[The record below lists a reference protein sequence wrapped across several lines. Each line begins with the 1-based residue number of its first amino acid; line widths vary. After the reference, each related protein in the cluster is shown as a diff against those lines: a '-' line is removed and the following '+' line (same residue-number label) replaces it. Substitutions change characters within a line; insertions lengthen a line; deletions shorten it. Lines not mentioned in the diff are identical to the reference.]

1 MTKKTKES
9 ITQSWEY
16 KYKQYCFNARIKKE
30 QKIDRIREQNQKNLE
45 YQIEKINRKHQ
56 SDLSKKKL
64 EYERK
69 AKNEIRALDGKPQR
83 EYKTKHWTRNQKLQF
98 ALDILQENAKLRDT
112 NTGGESF
119 CISCGKFCKREE
131 LAGGHRWSRRIQ
143 GVCLNALNINAQ
155 CHTCNYTT

>member
-30 QKIDRIREQNQKNLE
+30 QKIDRIREQNQKNVE

-69 AKNEIRALDGKPQR
+69 AKNEIRALEGKPQR

-98 ALDILQENAKLRDT
+98 ALDIAQENAKLRDT
-112 NTGGESF
+112 DKN
-119 CISCGKFCKREE
+119 
-131 LAGGHRWSRRIQ
+131 
-143 GVCLNALNINAQ
+143 
-155 CHTCNYTT
+155 